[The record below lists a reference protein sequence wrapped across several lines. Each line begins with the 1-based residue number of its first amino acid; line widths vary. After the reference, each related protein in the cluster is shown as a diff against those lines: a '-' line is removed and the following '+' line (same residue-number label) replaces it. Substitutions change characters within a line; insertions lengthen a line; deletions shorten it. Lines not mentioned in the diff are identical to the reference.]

1 MQKPILS
8 LNSTCIVGGILW
20 LLPVIV
26 VHADEIVCPAVI
38 HFSQAPI
45 ISSAEGWNVSS
56 RAARMLN
63 DGGFLSSGDPK
74 EQADLKGEDAV
85 VDGKKGHLWEID
97 PEDNR
102 RGSGSRVVMDSGLF
116 CLPEKF
122 RERLRHAGARMS
134 YRRN

>member
-85 VDGKKGHLWEID
+85 VDGKKGRLWEID
-97 PEDNR
+97 PE
-102 RGSGSRVVMDSGLF
+102 GF
-116 CLPEKF
+116 C
-122 RERLRHAGARMS
+122 
-134 YRRN
+134 